1 MKKSY
6 YVEYYRDFGN
16 TYNLY
21 WLPSGEPAPAGL
33 ERITYKRAVELCKD
47 ERYRLKYDQAFSGYA
62 DTWIWPYHI
71 SAEEICDRHPL
82 ELRTSGGY
90 VVLGL

>member
-1 MKKSY
+1 MKKAY

-16 TYNLY
+16 TYNIY
-21 WLPSGEPAPAGL
+21 WLPDGEPAPAGL
-33 ERITYKRAVELCKD
+33 ERITRKQALDLCKQ
-47 ERYRLKYDQAFSGYA
+47 ERYRRKYDQAFSGYA
-62 DTWIWPYHI
+62 DTWIWPYG
-71 SAEEICDRHPL
+71 APDAVRYRHPL

>member
-1 MKKSY
+1 MKKAY

-21 WLPSGEPAPAGL
+21 WLPDGEPAPARF
-33 ERITYKRAVELCKD
+33 ERITCKQAIELCKQ
-47 ERYRLKYDQAFSGYA
+47 ERYRRRYDQAFSGYA
-62 DTWIWPYHI
+62 DTWVWPYG
-71 SAEEICDRHPL
+71 APEAVRYCHPL
-82 ELRTSGGY
+82 DLRTSGSY

>member
-1 MKKSY
+1 MKKAY
-6 YVEYYRDFGN
+6 YVRYYRDFGN

-21 WLPSGEPAPAGL
+21 WLPDGEPAPAGL
-33 ERITYKRAVELCKD
+33 ERITCKKAVDLCKQ
-47 ERYRLKYDQAFSGYA
+47 ERDRRKYDQAFSGYA
-62 DTWIWPYHI
+62 DAWIWPYG
-71 SAEEICDRHPL
+71 APEAVTCLHPL

>member
-1 MKKSY
+1 MKKAY

-21 WLPSGEPAPAGL
+21 WLPEREPAPAEL
-33 ERITYKRAVELCKD
+33 ERIAYKKAVDLCKQ
-47 ERYRLKYDQAFSGYA
+47 ERDRRKYDQAFSGYA
-62 DTWIWPYHI
+62 DAWIWPYG
-71 SAEEICDRHPL
+71 APDDVTYRHPL